1 MTYIHSLNDL
11 YLAKIR
17 KVFVLFTSL
26 VKRKHRRRNSRF
38 IFTFAKHL
46 KLILH
51 YTRVSQKH
59 KCNLCI
65 RLEARLQPNIGNTL
79 GRVSTVFTR
88 SDVTPPRVNR
98 FGWNQEHSEHSI
110 WGWPRVAIWHFSR
123 PNNSNL
129 AFLKAVW
136 PVDVVFGLLAFCWL
150 FSPIW
155 PAIFLFGILA
165 YFGPLSPRLACNLFA
180 HRCAD
185 TFMVLARHS
194 ASA

>member
-123 PNNSNL
+123 PNNWKL
-129 AFLKAVW
+129 AFLKALW
-136 PVDVVFGLLAFCWL
+136 PVNFVFGLLAFFGF
-150 FSPIW
+150 FSSIW
-155 PAIFLFGILA
+155 PANCSFGILA
-165 YFGPLSPRLACNLFA
+165 YFGIFWPSFTALGLQFL
-180 HRCAD
+180 CA
-185 TFMVLARHS
+185 
-194 ASA
+194 